1 MVDALP
7 NVNLPGTR
15 IYQSPSMIEGKAV
28 MSLSLGHTCE
38 ELNDTWRINV
48 SGRVYG
54 PYSGHQ
60 IKSFAGEGRVAPHS
74 IVQAGDAGPW
84 ITAIDDPVLAQLF
97 VQEQP
102 RLSPQSEKS
111 PTTTPAV
118 TREKTPRPRTET
130 SNFVIIAELRGLGSN
145 GLHAAMAKLGEFYRL
160 TPTVWLL
167 RSSRSPGT
175 IRNELVPHIS
185 RTDRLF
191 VVDAAQGRTA
201 WFNLGPEADTQVR
214 KLWHPGPENS

>member
-1 MVDALP
+1 
-7 NVNLPGTR
+7 
-15 IYQSPSMIEGKAV
+15 MIEGKAV
-28 MSLSLGHTCE
+28 MSFSLGYTSA

-48 SGRVYG
+48 AGRVYG

-84 ITAIDDPVLAQLF
+84 ITAIDDPVLAQIF

-102 RLSPQSEKS
+102 QPSPKIVRTLSS
-111 PTTTPAV
+111 TPV
-118 TREKTPRPRTET
+118 VKREKALQPRTGK
-130 SNFVIIAELRGLGSN
+130 SNFVIIAELRGLGSKE
-145 GLHAAMAKLGEFYRL
+145 LHTAMAKLGALYRL

-167 RSSRSPGT
+167 RSSSSPGT
-175 IRNELVPHIS
+175 IRNELVPHIA

-191 VVDAAQGRTA
+191 VVDADQGRTA
-201 WFNLGPEADTQVR
+201 WFNLGPEADAQVR
-214 KLWHPGPENS
+214 KLWHPGIENS

>member
-1 MVDALP
+1 
-7 NVNLPGTR
+7 
-15 IYQSPSMIEGKAV
+15 
-28 MSLSLGHTCE
+28 MSLSLGYTSA

-60 IKSFAGEGRVAPHS
+60 IKSFADEGRVAPHS

-102 RLSPQSEKS
+102 RLSPQRGKS
-111 PTTTPAV
+111 LTAKPGAV
-118 TREKTPRPRTET
+118 LETTPRPRTGT

-145 GLHAAMAKLGEFYRL
+145 GLHTAMAKLGEFYRL

-175 IRNELVPHIS
+175 IRNELVPHIT
-185 RTDRLF
+185 RADRLF
-191 VVDAAQGRTA
+191 VVDADQGRTA
-201 WFNLGPEADTQVR
+201 WFNLGPEADAQVR
-214 KLWHPGPENS
+214 KLWHPGAENS

>member
-1 MVDALP
+1 
-7 NVNLPGTR
+7 
-15 IYQSPSMIEGKAV
+15 
-28 MSLSLGHTCE
+28 MSLSLGYTSV

-48 SGRVYG
+48 GGRVYG

-97 VQEQP
+97 VQQQSQL
-102 RLSPQSEKS
+102 RPQSES
-111 PTTTPAV
+111 ALTATPGV
-118 TREKTPRPRTET
+118 VREKTPRPRAGK

-145 GLHAAMAKLGEFYRL
+145 GLHSAMAKLGELYRL

-167 RSSRSPGT
+167 RSSSSPST
-175 IRNELVPHIS
+175 IRNELVPHIA

-191 VVDAAQGRTA
+191 VVEAGLGRTA

-214 KLWHPGPENS
+214 KLWHHGTEKNN

>member
-1 MVDALP
+1 
-7 NVNLPGTR
+7 
-15 IYQSPSMIEGKAV
+15 MIEGKEV
-28 MSLSLGHTCE
+28 MSLSLGDTSA

-48 SGRVYG
+48 GGRVYG

-102 RLSPQSEKS
+102 CLPPQNEKNL
-111 PTTTPAV
+111 TATPGV
-118 TREKTPRPRTET
+118 VREKTPRPRARK
-130 SNFVIIAELRGLGSN
+130 SNFVIVTELRGLGSN
-145 GLHAAMAKLGEFYRL
+145 GLHTAMAKLGELYRL

-167 RSSRSPGT
+167 RSSSSPGT
-175 IRNELVPHIS
+175 IRNELVPHIA

-191 VVDAAQGRTA
+191 VVDADQGRSA
-201 WFNLGPEADTQVR
+201 WFNLGPEADAQVR
-214 KLWHPGPENS
+214 KLWHPGSEKN